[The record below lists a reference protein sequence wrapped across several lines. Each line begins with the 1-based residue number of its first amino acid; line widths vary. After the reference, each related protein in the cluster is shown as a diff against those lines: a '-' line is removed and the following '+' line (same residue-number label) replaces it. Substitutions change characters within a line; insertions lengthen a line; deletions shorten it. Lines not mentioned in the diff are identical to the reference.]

1 LLPIVGQA
9 AGVRFAAA
17 QASALSFPAAM
28 PTSHHCW
35 LSSVMNY
42 LPLADETHSV
52 DFCEKTGRA
61 EQSGE

>member
-1 LLPIVGQA
+1 LLPIVVQA

-42 LPLADETHSV
+42 LP
-52 DFCEKTGRA
+52 FG
-61 EQSGE
+61 G